1 MKMSDGLS
9 SSNHGG
15 YTTACEKS
23 KYRQDI
29 DRWINEGKSNNWI
42 SQQLKSLGSPIS
54 GVSIAKY
61 RKYREEHLQEQLM
74 ENPMYQAQVQK
85 ANDTLLTEVGKFKQV
100 NVVNHLGNVIEHCA
114 NLIEGAKLDQIKI
127 KNIQDLRFVQMTMLD
142 GLKLYTDVIMKAQQ
156 MQKIEDDPTLI
167 KPTVNVNVK
176 NVLVDMLS
184 NMTQEQKFEFIDKIR
199 HGVNKDSEE
208 E

>member
-1 MKMSDGLS
+1 MAISDGLS
-9 SSNHGG
+9 SSNRGG